1 MEDFHQGALPNE
13 QDATLVSGQGE
24 APIVR
29 RRIDPCTGKML
40 MLHDASFWREH
51 DAERRRR
58 GQSVVEYSAAHGL
71 ALSTFRRWASRLR
84 AQADVAGGAASGA
97 RAEGAAFLAVPIR
110 RTASP
115 VRSDTSVEIFF
126 DTGISVKLAGDA
138 AARVLETVMVRL
150 SSTR

>member
-1 MEDFHQGALPNE
+1 MEGFQE
-13 QDATLVSGQGE
+13 ATDPQERDVSLTVQVE
-24 APIVR
+24 AEPAVR
-29 RRIDPCTGKML
+29 RRIDPRTGKM
-40 MLHDASFWREH
+40 MTLHDASFWRAH

-58 GQSVVEYSAAHGL
+58 GQSVVEYSAEHGL

-97 RAEGAAFLAVPIR
+97 KAEGAAFLAVPIR
-110 RTASP
+110 RTPPPLRGDAL
-115 VRSDTSVEIFF
+115 VEVLF

-138 AARVLETVMVRL
+138 AARVLETVMSRL